1 MMYYDLKVIVMKIKK
16 LNDVYM
22 NEVEEKKI
30 FKTYDE
36 KLKSYITIKH
46 VIKMKGNC
54 TAFINGRKVTILDKD
69 YAILEYTPTNLNY
82 NVRVFF
88 NNKGKILEYYFDV
101 INKIEI
107 KNDDIYYEDL
117 YLDVIYH
124 TKNANGCC
132 GYISLSDEKELINA
146 YKNKDINKKQFD
158 MAYNVALKLMDELKN
173 KTNKFVKR
181 KNKDYL
187 KYMNKQKEKIL

>member
-1 MMYYDLKVIVMKIKK
+1 MKIKK

-46 VIKMKGNC
+46 VIKMKDNC

-88 NNKGKILEYYFDV
+88 NDKGKILEYYFDV

-181 KNKDYL
+181 KNKDDL
-187 KYMNKQKEKIL
+187 KYMKVL

>member
-1 MMYYDLKVIVMKIKK
+1 MKIKK

-158 MAYNVALKLMDELKN
+158 MAYNVALKLMEELRN
-173 KTNKFVKR
+173 RNNKFVKR
-181 KNKDYL
+181 GNKDYL
-187 KYMNKQKEKIL
+187 KYVNSEKEKIL

>member
-1 MMYYDLKVIVMKIKK
+1 MYYDLKVIVMKIKK

-46 VIKMKGNC
+46 VIKMKDNC

-88 NNKGKILEYYFDV
+88 NDKGKILEYYFDV

-187 KYMNKQKEKIL
+187 KYMKGL

>member
-1 MMYYDLKVIVMKIKK
+1 MYYDLKVIVMKIKK

>member
-1 MMYYDLKVIVMKIKK
+1 MYYDLKVIVMKIKK

-46 VIKMKGNC
+46 VIKMKDNC
-54 TAFINGRKVTILDKD
+54 TAFINGKRVTILDKD
-69 YAILEYTPTNLNY
+69 YTILEYTPTNLNY

>member
-1 MMYYDLKVIVMKIKK
+1 MKRKK

-22 NEVEEKKI
+22 KEVKEKKI

-36 KLKSYITIKH
+36 KLESYITIKY
-46 VIKMKGNC
+46 VSKMNDEC
-54 TAFINGRKVTILDKD
+54 TTFINGRKVTILDKN
-69 YAILEYTPTNLNY
+69 YAILEYTPVNLNY
-82 NVRVFF
+82 NVRVFI
-88 NNKGKILEYYFDV
+88 NDKGKILEYYFDV
-101 INKIEI
+101 IDKINI
-107 KNDDIYYEDL
+107 IDDDIYYDDL

-158 MAYNVALKLMDELKN
+158 MAYNVALNLMDELRN
-173 KTNKFVKR
+173 RSNKFVKR
-181 KNKDYL
+181 GNKDYL
-187 KYMNKQKEKIL
+187 KYVNSEKEKIL